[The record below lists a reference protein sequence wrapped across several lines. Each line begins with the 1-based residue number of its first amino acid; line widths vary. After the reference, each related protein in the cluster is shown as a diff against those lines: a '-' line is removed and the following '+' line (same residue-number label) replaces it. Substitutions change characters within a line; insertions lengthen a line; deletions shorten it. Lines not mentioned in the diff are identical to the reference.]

1 MAEPGRVII
10 RNCHVIDAT
19 SPEPRE
25 ATVVI
30 EGSRIV
36 DVVPAGSPVSIGSAG
51 SGEEIDLAGGWLLPG
66 LWDVHTHIGRGI
78 PDPGW
83 RDETIAE
90 RTTRAGRD
98 CMDALRLGI
107 TGMRVV
113 GEREYVDVAWKR
125 AFDSGQFIGPSLFTC
140 GWFITT
146 TAGHFL
152 RSGCAIEVDG
162 PVEYRKAIRE
172 QIKHGVDFIKLNLTG
187 GIMGPPWDGMQDTF
201 PTPDEIDAAF
211 EICHQRGFKVV
222 AHAGGIHG
230 IKTAIE
236 HGAWTLEHGYVLDD
250 EAVAMMVEAGTFYVP
265 TLGLS
270 HLNRGPKYAESDAER
285 AWAEAHP
292 APPDYAARAVVAAE
306 AHAAGFKKALD
317 AGVRIACGSDL
328 ALPDGGLLELGQ
340 LVRRGM
346 TEWQAI
352 VAATQTSAE
361 VCLVGDER
369 GTVEPGKAADLL
381 AVGSN
386 PLDDIENVRD
396 VRLVVKDGQV
406 VVRR

>member
-1 MAEPGRVII
+1 MADSSRVII
-10 RNCHVIDAT
+10 KNSHVIDAT
-19 SPEPRE
+19 SQEPRE
-25 ATVVI
+25 LTVVV
-30 EGSRIV
+30 EGTDIV
-36 DVVPAGSPVSIGSAG
+36 DLLPPGSPVS
-51 SGEEIDLAGGWLLPG
+51 SGNAQEIDLRGNWLLPG

-83 RDETIAE
+83 RDESIAE

-98 CMDALRLGI
+98 CMNALALGI

-125 AFDSGQFIGPSLFTC
+125 AFDSGLFIGPSLFTC

-152 RSGCAIEVDG
+152 RSGTAKEVDG
-162 PVEYRKAIRE
+162 PTEFRRAIRE
-172 QIKHGVDFIKLNLTG
+172 NIKNGVDFIKLNLTG
-187 GIMGPPWDGMQDTF
+187 GIMGPPWDGMQSTF

-222 AHAGGIHG
+222 AHAGGTHG
-230 IKTAIE
+230 IKTAIS

-250 EAVAMMVEAGTFYVP
+250 EAITMMAEAGTYFVP

-270 HLNRGPKYAESDAER
+270 HLNRGPAYAESEVEH

-292 APPDYAARAVVAAE
+292 APSDYAARAVVAAK

-317 AGVRIACGSDL
+317 AGVPIANGSDL
-328 ALPDGGLLELGQ
+328 ALPDGGLLELAQ

-352 VAATQTSAE
+352 VAATKTSAE
-361 VCLVGDER
+361 VCEASDRR
-369 GTVEPGKAADLL
+369 GTIEIGKAADLL

-386 PLDDIENVRD
+386 PLEDIENVRD
-396 VRLVVKDGQV
+396 VKLVMKDGQIV
-406 VVRR
+406 VQN

>member
-1 MAEPGRVII
+1 MADSSRVII
-10 RNCHVIDAT
+10 KNSHVIDAT
-19 SPEPRE
+19 SQEPRE
-25 ATVVI
+25 LTVVI
-30 EGSRIV
+30 EGTNIV
-36 DVVPAGSPVSIGSAG
+36 DLVPPGSPVT
-51 SGEEIDLAGGWLLPG
+51 SGDAQEIDLQGGWLLPG

-83 RDETIAE
+83 RDESIAE

-98 CMDALRLGI
+98 CMNALTLGI

-125 AFDSGQFIGPSLFTC
+125 AFDSGLFTGPSLFTC

-152 RSGCAIEVDG
+152 RSGTAKEVDG
-162 PVEYRKAIRE
+162 PTEFRRAIRE
-172 QIKHGVDFIKLNLTG
+172 NIKNGVDFIKLNLTG
-187 GIMGPPWDGMQDTF
+187 GIMGPPWDGMQSTF

-222 AHAGGIHG
+222 AHAGGTHG
-230 IKTAIE
+230 IKTAIA

-250 EAVAMMVEAGTFYVP
+250 EAVTMMAEAGTYFVP

-270 HLNRGPKYAESDAER
+270 HLNRGPAYAESEIEH

-306 AHAAGFKKALD
+306 AHAEGFKKALD
-317 AGVRIACGSDL
+317 AGVPIANGSDL
-328 ALPDGGLLELGQ
+328 ALPDGGLLELAQ

-352 VAATQTSAE
+352 VAATKTSAE
-361 VCLVGDER
+361 VCEASDRR
-369 GTVEPGKAADLL
+369 GTVEIGKAADLL
-381 AVGSN
+381 VIGSN
-386 PLDDIENVRD
+386 PLEDIENVRD
-396 VRLVVKDGQV
+396 VKLVMKDGQI
-406 VVRR
+406 VVRN

>member
-1 MAEPGRVII
+1 MTEPGRVII
-10 RNCHVIDAT
+10 RNCQVIDAT
-19 SPEPRE
+19 SPEPRD

-30 EGSRIV
+30 EGSRIA
-36 DVVPAGSPVSIGSAG
+36 DVVPAGGDVRAATDGI
-51 SGEEIDLAGGWLLPG
+51 EIDLNGGWLLPG

-152 RSGCAIEVDG
+152 RSGTAVEVDG

-172 QIKHGVDFIKLNLTG
+172 NIKNGVDFIKLNLTG
-187 GIMGPPWDGMQDTF
+187 GIMGPPWDGMENTF

-317 AGVRIACGSDL
+317 AGVQIACGSDL
-328 ALPDGGLLELGQ
+328 ALPDGGLLELAQ

-361 VCLVGDER
+361 VCLAGDER
-369 GTVEPGKAADLL
+369 GTVEPGKQADLL
-381 AVGSN
+381 ALGSN

-396 VRLVVKDGQV
+396 VRLVVKDGRV

>member
-1 MAEPGRVII
+1 MVDSSRVII
-10 RNCHVIDAT
+10 KNSHVIDAT
-19 SPEPRE
+19 SQEPRE
-25 ATVVI
+25 LTVVV
-30 EGSRIV
+30 EGTDIV
-36 DVVPAGSPVSIGSAG
+36 DLLPPGSPVS
-51 SGEEIDLAGGWLLPG
+51 SGNAQEIDLRGSWLLPG

-83 RDETIAE
+83 RDESIAE

-98 CMDALRLGI
+98 CMNALALGI

-125 AFDSGQFIGPSLFTC
+125 AFDSGLFIGPSLFTC

-152 RSGCAIEVDG
+152 RSGTAKEVDG
-162 PVEYRKAIRE
+162 PTEFRRAIRE
-172 QIKHGVDFIKLNLTG
+172 NIKNGVDFIKLNLTG
-187 GIMGPPWDGMQDTF
+187 GIMGPPWDGMQNTF

-222 AHAGGIHG
+222 AHAGGTHG
-230 IKTAIE
+230 IKTAIA

-250 EAVAMMVEAGTFYVP
+250 EAVTMMAEAGTYFVP

-270 HLNRGPKYAESDAER
+270 HLNRGPAYAESEVEH

-317 AGVRIACGSDL
+317 AGVPIANGSDL
-328 ALPDGGLLELGQ
+328 ALPDGGLLELAQ

-352 VAATQTSAE
+352 VAATKTSAE
-361 VCLVGDER
+361 VCEASDRR
-369 GTVEPGKAADLL
+369 GTVEIGKAADLL

-386 PLDDIENVRD
+386 PLEDIENVRD
-396 VRLVVKDGQV
+396 VKLVMKDGQIV
-406 VVRR
+406 VQN